1 MSTSAPFSELGV
13 RQLQQVFS
21 DFKEADDRAKKSVDS
36 TKRVILHVA
45 KHYASSR
52 STVASA
58 IEQIR
63 QIDGHLRYFVNH
75 FERSHARAVAQ
86 LARFG
91 RDIGEGPI
99 SREVYQPFNEY
110 LILRTTASIRGLKL
124 LRVLESALRIMWQ
137 STDARNILI
146 PAFGEHPAQ
155 RVGTILQDLNE
166 YLRAV
171 QATHIIRPL
180 LLCRRGVPVCSTVR
194 CTSHDRHDARR
205 QLHHRWI
212 RLRVHMH
219 PLHAVVRSAAG
230 ISFRGVYC

>member
-1 MSTSAPFSELGV
+1 MSTSGSFSELGV
-13 RQLQQVFS
+13 RQLHQIYS
-21 DFKEADDRAKKSVDS
+21 DFKEADNRAKKSVDS

-52 STVASA
+52 SSVASA

-63 QIDGHLRYFVNH
+63 QIDGHLRYFINQ

-110 LILRTTASIRGLKL
+110 LIVQTTASIRGLKL
-124 LRVLESALRIMWQ
+124 LRVLENALRIMWQ
-137 STDARNILI
+137 STDARNALI
-146 PAFGEHPAQ
+146 PSFGEHPAQ
-155 RVGTILQDLNE
+155 RVGIILQDLNE

-171 QATHIIRPL
+171 K
-180 LLCRRGVPVCSTVR
+180 
-194 CTSHDRHDARR
+194 
-205 QLHHRWI
+205 
-212 RLRVHMH
+212 
-219 PLHAVVRSAAG
+219 
-230 ISFRGVYC
+230 